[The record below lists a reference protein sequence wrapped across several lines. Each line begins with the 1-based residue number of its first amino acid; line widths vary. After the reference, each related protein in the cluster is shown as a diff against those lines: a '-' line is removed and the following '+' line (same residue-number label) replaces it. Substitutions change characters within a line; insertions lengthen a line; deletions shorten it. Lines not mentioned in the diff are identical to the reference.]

1 MPARQ
6 SRRVSGWRPGHGAF
20 LATGVNSIVQCHDF
34 GRSFRRGRRIAGILA
49 AFIPLLAIS
58 CVSAAAQGAAPSISD
73 ITAILDQE
81 KPDPGK
87 ISALRALASA
97 EPTAADT
104 GPALADFYYRRA
116 VAAAE
121 LGLLD
126 QWIRDLRT
134 AAELADRFSG
144 PINDILRDLTQAE
157 VVSGNL
163 RDAVASAQR
172 RLDAVSSEKPPRQ
185 TGAMGI
191 VVRTLISAGRI
202 DEARRMLEKMQKIAA
217 NLPQRMPAERRL
229 VVEANVAD
237 AEARFYQLTGKVAQ
251 AEESVRKAIQ
261 GTDVQIENYVNDRL
275 RTRSLE
281 QKRDGLTLF
290 RARLLRRLGRETE
303 SEVVARE
310 VLLRS
315 LATRGKYAPITARSI
330 STLQDAVYA
339 QGRYPEAEALARAS
353 EDILVTIGAPANSVT
368 LLNARLDVARALSA
382 QARWQDADAII
393 DRVQRDIAGDPAVYD
408 RTLGSMIEHVLIRY
422 RSARFDEGLS
432 AATALFEQ
440 RRKQYGDKH
449 QQTAEARGF
458 LAMGL
463 FETGLLEEALAHFRG
478 AIPILLSKTRDVD
491 VESTNV
497 TSRELRLRA
506 IYDSY
511 VALLGKIYESQREA
525 EPGFDIAAEAFLI
538 ADAARTGSVQRAV
551 AQTSA
556 RAAARDPALAELVRS
571 EQDLL
576 REIGALYGLLTVQLS
591 APSDQRDAEATETLR
606 EQIDALREK
615 RASMREKIER
625 KFPDYIR
632 LVDPPPT
639 KLQDARAVLRDDETL
654 IVTYVSDDRS
664 FVWAFGRDGGANFT
678 TAEIGRTQLGAVASQ
693 LRRALDAN
701 AESLADIPDFDVAL
715 AHRLYQALLAP
726 SVATWQPRSQL
737 LLVADGPLGQVPFSL
752 LPTAPAILGADEAIP
767 FDRYRKVAWLARTHA
782 VTVMPTVTSLTAL
795 RALPAVTAQ
804 RPFIGFG
811 DPVFGAVETASAAS
825 PPEPG
830 GLTTRG
836 IKLRLRSVPSVR
848 GIAAAELAMLPRL
861 PETADEIASM
871 ARTMHADPTR
881 DVFVGIAASEAAVR
895 AAPLADYRIVAF
907 ATHGLIPGDLAGL
920 TEPALALAA
929 PSQSASE
936 RASSDQAGS
945 DGLLTM
951 GEIFGLRLN
960 AEWVVLS
967 ACNTGTAAGAGA
979 EAISGLGRAFFYAGT
994 RALLV
999 SNWPVE
1005 TSSARAL
1012 TTDVFARQTADPTL
1026 GRAEA
1031 LRRAR
1036 VALIDGPGYREA
1048 NSEVSVYSYA
1058 HPIFWAPFTLIGDG
1072 GGR

>member
-1 MPARQ
+1 MQYHGFGQPF
-6 SRRVSGWRPGHGAF
+6 RRRRLVGILTAFISFFF
-20 LATGVNSIVQCHDF
+20 LACTSV
-34 GRSFRRGRRIAGILA
+34 
-49 AFIPLLAIS
+49 
-58 CVSAAAQGAAPSISD
+58 AAQQATPRSVSD

-81 KPDPGK
+81 KPDPAK
-87 ISALRALASA
+87 IAALRTLATAEPAAGETGAALA
-97 EPTAADT
+97 E
-104 GPALADFYYRRA
+104 FYYRRA
-116 VAAAE
+116 VAAGE

-163 RDAVASAQR
+163 RDAVAAAQR
-172 RLDAVSSEKPPRQ
+172 RLDAAHSEKPPRQ

-191 VVRTLISAGRI
+191 VVRTLISSGRV

-229 VVEANVAD
+229 IVEGNVAD
-237 AEARFYQLTGKVAQ
+237 AEARFYQLTGKVEQ
-251 AEESVRKAIQ
+251 AEEAVRRAIQ
-261 GTDVQIENYVNDRL
+261 GADIQIANNVNDRL
-275 RTRSLE
+275 LTRALE

-303 SEVVARE
+303 AEVIARE

-315 LATRGKYAPITARSI
+315 LATRGKYAPITARAV
-330 STLQDAVYA
+330 STLQDAVYS

-353 EDILVTIGAPANSVT
+353 EDILATIGAPDNSVT

-382 QARWQDADAII
+382 QAHWQDADAVI
-393 DRVQRDIAGDPAVYD
+393 DRAERDIAGDPAIYG

-422 RSARFDEGLS
+422 RNGRFDEGLA
-432 AATALFEQ
+432 AATSLFEQ
-440 RRKQYGDKH
+440 RRNQYGDKH

-458 LAMGL
+458 LAVGL
-463 FETGLLEEALAHFRG
+463 FETGRLEEALAHFRG
-478 AIPILLSKTRDVD
+478 AIPILLSKTRAVD

-497 TSRELRLRA
+497 SSRELRLRA

-511 VALLGKIYESQREA
+511 VALLGKIYESRREA

-556 RAAARDPALAELVRS
+556 RAAARDPALAELVRT

-591 APSDQRDAEATETLR
+591 APSDQRDPETTETLR
-606 EQIDALREK
+606 EQIDALREQ

-625 KFPDYIR
+625 GFPDYIR

-639 KLQDARAVLRDDETL
+639 KLQDARAVLHDDETL
-654 IVTYVSDDRS
+654 IVTFVGDDRT
-664 FVWAFGRDGGANFT
+664 FVWAFGRDGVPSFT
-678 TAEIGRTQLGAVASQ
+678 TVGLGRAQIGAAASQ

-701 AESLADIPDFDVAL
+701 AESLADIPEFDVAL
-715 AHRLYQALLAP
+715 AYRLYQALLAP
-726 SVATWQPRSQL
+726 SAASWQSRNQL
-737 LLVADGPLGQVPFSL
+737 VLVADGPLGQLPFSL
-752 LPTAPAILGADEAIP
+752 LPTAPTILGADDAIP

-782 VTVMPTVTSLTAL
+782 VIMMPTVTSLTAL
-795 RALPAVTAQ
+795 RALPAVTGQ

-811 DPVFGAVETASAAS
+811 DPAFGSVETASAAKAPGS
-825 PPEPG
+825 G

-836 IKLRLRSVPSVR
+836 VKLRLRSVPRLR
-848 GIAAAELAMLPRL
+848 GIEVAELALLPRL

-871 ARTMHADPTR
+871 ARTMDADPTR
-881 DVFVGIAASEAAVR
+881 DVFVGMAASEAAVR
-895 AAPLADYRIVAF
+895 AAPLADYRVVAF

-920 TEPALALAA
+920 AEPALALATRAQSTTVPGA
-929 PSQSASE
+929 PVA
-936 RASSDQAGS
+936 ADS

-979 EAISGLGRAFFYAGT
+979 EAVSGLGRAFFYAGT

-1012 TTDVFARQTADPTL
+1012 TTDVFARQTAEPTL

-1048 NSEVSVYSYA
+1048 NADVSLYSYA

-1072 GGR
+1072 SGR